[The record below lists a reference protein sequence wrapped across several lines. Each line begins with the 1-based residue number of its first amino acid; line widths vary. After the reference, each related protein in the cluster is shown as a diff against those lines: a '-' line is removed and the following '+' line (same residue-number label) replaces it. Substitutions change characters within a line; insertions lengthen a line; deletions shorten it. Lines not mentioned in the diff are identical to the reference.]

1 MLLTFVVDWFLLMN
15 NALVSDQAFDVVICA
30 FVFFEVG
37 KSMQINL
44 KITF

>member
-15 NALVSDQAFDVVICA
+15 NALVSDKAFDVVICA

-37 KSMQINL
+37 NYMQINL
-44 KITF
+44 KVTF